1 MGNEHIFTP
10 TFTKFAT
17 ELYSVAKVL
26 DPTRPCIASDGN
38 LPYPVGATNP
48 IVDFYSWQNNA
59 WNEFVG
65 LKQPSKPVI
74 TRKALCCCRC
84 CRE

>member
-17 ELYSVAKVL
+17 ELYGVAKAL

-59 WNEFVG
+59 FPAFNAFPAYVDRVAD
-65 LKQPSKPVI
+65 K
-74 TRKALCCCRC
+74 RC
-84 CRE
+84 SCPGG